1 MHTFLATA
9 REARKSSLLEPQ
21 FPNIPPP
28 SAYIGAGHGAAN
40 RNAGS
45 KVECTSAPRSSTWG
59 RSWSS
64 QQKCRL
70 KVAADAR
77 LWRRNAMGVRRR
89 GTERVRAPVQDLRGL
104 HARTFKV
111 GAGESAWFVEANARS
126 PLQEASAA
134 KWSRYRAR
142 LDRRIYSRRVAQ
154 GSWARQDARKR
165 LEGARALSK
174 MRR

>member
-1 MHTFLATA
+1 MSQLGEDLTNIIESFNDLGPGVPASDRVCQALLAVLTT
-9 REARKSSLLEPQ
+9 Q
-21 FPNIPPP
+21 W
-28 SAYIGAGHGAAN
+28 H
-40 RNAGS
+40 
-45 KVECTSAPRSSTWG
+45 
-59 RSWSS
+59 
-64 QQKCRL
+64 
-70 KVAADAR
+70 
-77 LWRRNAMGVRRR
+77 AMGVRRR

-111 GAGESAWFVEANARS
+111 GAGEPEWFVEANARS

-134 KWSRYRAR
+134 EWSRYRAR

-154 GSWARQDARKR
+154 GSWARQDVRKR